1 MQKPLSP
8 NQWTMVHPTT
18 NQSMHKAFIL
28 HNLAKFNTPVKPV
41 NVNKNVSLERV
52 ISELLYPQ
60 NAKQWSKFNLLTI
73 FKCKPTCSNPVNNGV
88 AVCTHK

>member
-1 MQKPLSP
+1 
-8 NQWTMVHPTT
+8 MVHPTT

-60 NAKQWSKFNLLTI
+60 NAKQ
-73 FKCKPTCSNPVNNGV
+73 
-88 AVCTHK
+88 